1 MRISWQFTLVSHLAQ
16 LMLNGIPLDATSQH
30 LAHSGNTPYF
40 PSFTMLILKL
50 ENGYQIRDFKGQTLY
65 EAHLERFKLFSWR
78 PRPPTLVP
86 RDQQRKIRR
95 TLREY
100 SREFD
105 AEDEAEAAGAS
116 QELLTLRRR
125 LLEEWYTWRKMVAE
139 TLLSERR
146 DKTREINGE
155 DADEIIEEWVEEV
168 VEEKEEVV
176 ID

>member
-1 MRISWQFTLVSHLAQ
+1 MPYF
-16 LMLNGIPLDATSQH
+16 IPL
-30 LAHSGNTPYF
+30 NK
-40 PSFTMLILKL
+40 LIFFKL

-65 EAHLERFKLFSWR
+65 ESPLERFKLFSWR

-100 SREFD
+100 SREFE

-125 LLEEWYTWRKMVAE
+125 LLEEWYTWRKMVGE

-146 DKTREINGE
+146 DRTRDVNGE

-176 ID
+176 TD

>member
-1 MRISWQFTLVSHLAQ
+1 M
-16 LMLNGIPLDATSQH
+16 
-30 LAHSGNTPYF
+30 
-40 PSFTMLILKL
+40 
-50 ENGYQIRDFKGQTLY
+50 ENGYQIRDFKGTALF
-65 EAHLERFKLFSWR
+65 ENHLERFKLFSWR

-86 RDQQRKIRR
+86 KDQQRKIRR
-95 TLREY
+95 TLKDY

-125 LLEEWYTWRKMVAE
+125 LLEEWYTWRKAIE
-139 TLLSERR
+139 RTLLSEKQ
-146 DKTREINGE
+146 DKKDDGVK

-176 ID
+176 RDE

>member
-1 MRISWQFTLVSHLAQ
+1 
-16 LMLNGIPLDATSQH
+16 
-30 LAHSGNTPYF
+30 
-40 PSFTMLILKL
+40 L
-50 ENGYQIRDFKGQTLY
+50 ENGYKIRDFKGTTLY

-95 TLREY
+95 NLKDY
-100 SREFD
+100 SREFE

-125 LLEEWYTWRKMVAE
+125 LLEEWYTWRKDVEE
-139 TLLSERR
+139 TLLSEKRDRR
-146 DKTREINGE
+146 EDDGG

-176 ID
+176 SD

>member
-1 MRISWQFTLVSHLAQ
+1 
-16 LMLNGIPLDATSQH
+16 
-30 LAHSGNTPYF
+30 
-40 PSFTMLILKL
+40 L
-50 ENGYQIRDFKGQTLY
+50 ENGYQIRDFKGQVLH
-65 EAHLERFKLFSWR
+65 ESPQERFKLFSWR

-95 TLREY
+95 NLREY

-116 QELLTLRRR
+116 EELLTLRRR
-125 LLEEWYTWRKMVAE
+125 LLEEWYTWRNLVEE
-139 TLLSERR
+139 TLLSEKR
-146 DKTREINGE
+146 DKTGETNGE

-176 ID
+176 TD

>member
-1 MRISWQFTLVSHLAQ
+1 M
-16 LMLNGIPLDATSQH
+16 
-30 LAHSGNTPYF
+30 
-40 PSFTMLILKL
+40 
-50 ENGYQIRDFKGQTLY
+50 ENGYQIRDFKGAVLHEQ
-65 EAHLERFKLFSWR
+65 HLERFKSFSWR

-95 TLREY
+95 NLKDY
-100 SREFD
+100 SREFE

-125 LLEEWYTWRKMVAE
+125 LLEEWYAWRKSIEE
-139 TLLSERR
+139 TLLSEKRDRR
-146 DKTREINGE
+146 EDDGG

-176 ID
+176 TY